1 MQTRREFLG
10 GGFAAA
16 AGAALVPGALGA
28 AVSGSAPA
36 SAFGVE
42 LYTVRKEIL
51 AEPERVLAAI
61 RKIGYAA
68 AETFAGQYTRPAAEL
83 RRLITDA
90 GLTVPSAHFGYT
102 DMAGRFEY
110 CKELGAGDMV
120 VGAEPFDEAKS
131 ADAFKRFAQQYNQ
144 WGEQAQKLGLRFG
157 FHNHNI
163 EFQRFGDR
171 TGLDILLGET
181 DPKLVWWQMDCYW
194 VAQGGQDPLAL
205 MHRYHNRLMTMHFKD
220 RKPGVATSTVIGP
233 AAQHF
238 TEVGTGTI
246 QWRPIW
252 DYAASLGIK
261 YFFVEQDTTE
271 MPPLESLGVSYGNL
285 KRLLG

>member
-1 MQTRREFLG
+1 MRTRREFVG
-10 GGFAAA
+10 GGMAAA
-16 AGAALVPGALGA
+16 AGAALVPGAWGA
-28 AVSGSAPA
+28 AAGGPAPA
-36 SAFGVE
+36 GAFGVE
-42 LYTVRKEIL
+42 LYTVRKEII
-51 AEPERVLAAI
+51 AEPERVLGAI
-61 RKIGYAA
+61 RKIGYTA

-83 RRLITDA
+83 RRLIADA
-90 GLTVPSAHFGYT
+90 GLTVPSAHFGYA

-110 CKELGAGDMV
+110 CKELGARDMV
-120 VGAEPFDEAKS
+120 VGAEPFEEAKS

-144 WGEQAQKLGLRFG
+144 WGEEARKLGLRFG

-163 EFQRFGDR
+163 EFQDFGGK

-194 VAQGGQDPLAL
+194 VAQGGQDPLL
-205 MHRYHNRLMTMHFKD
+205 MMHRYHDRLMTMHFKD
-220 RKPGVATSTVIGP
+220 RKAGVAASTVIGP
-233 AAQHF
+233 EAQHF

-246 QWRPIW
+246 RWRPIW

-271 MPPLESLGVSYGNL
+271 MPPLESLGVSYRNL